1 MVAVMVW
8 CGAAMEPASNKAIQL
23 ESVMTKAASIK
34 GSELTIADADAATND
49 EADDETDDEDDY
61 KDNGVNNGVQIVVA
75 TLLSR
80 LLGVGVSE
88 SDRKCSSSGA
98 AIVLVDL
105 GATACQRFACRP
117 GRAFAALA
125 LFDR

>member
-1 MVAVMVW
+1 MYSHCAYRNGRSHGLVR
-8 CGAAMEPASNKAIQL
+8 GGKAGTL
-23 ESVMTKAASIK
+23 
-34 GSELTIADADAATND
+34 GTIADADAATND

-61 KDNGVNNGVQIVVA
+61 KENGVQIVVA

>member
-8 CGAAMEPASNKAIQL
+8 CGAAKQALLEPASNKAIQL

-61 KDNGVNNGVQIVVA
+61 KDNGVQIVVA